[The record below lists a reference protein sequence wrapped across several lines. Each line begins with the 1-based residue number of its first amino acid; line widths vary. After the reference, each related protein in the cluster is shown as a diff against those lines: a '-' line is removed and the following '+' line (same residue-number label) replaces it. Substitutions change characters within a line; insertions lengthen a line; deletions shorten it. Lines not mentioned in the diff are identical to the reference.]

1 MAKKKK
7 HEKITEELEEQAYE
21 EEVAGSRKVEK
32 KEVEKETDMAAKIE
46 ELEAKCA
53 ELKDKYLRSMAEF
66 ENFRR
71 RSVQEKS
78 DWIKLSTQRL
88 ALEVCDVADNF
99 ERAMLQVDE
108 DKLDDSFVKGVMMIE
123 QQLRNVLAKE
133 GVRKIEALGK
143 EFDPALH
150 EALAH
155 IPSEFEENIVA
166 AVIQNGYMMHDKVL
180 RPVRVAVSSGKIE
193 ETKDPETEDGP
204 SRRKDPNEIENKST
218 MEEKWEK

>member
-1 MAKKKK
+1 MAKKEK

-21 EEVAGSRKVEK
+21 EEVASSKKVEK
-32 KEVEKETDMAAKIE
+32 KADKENDMAAKIE

-53 ELKDKYLRSMAEF
+53 EWKDKYLRSMAEF

-108 DKLDDSFVKGVMMIE
+108 DKLDDSFVKGVLMIE

-133 GVRKIEALGK
+133 GVRKIDALGK

-193 ETKDPETEDGP
+193 ENNGDPEPGDEPSGGKDPA
-204 SRRKDPNEIENKST
+204 KIEK
-218 MEEKWEK
+218 E

>member
-1 MAKKKK
+1 MAKKEK

-21 EEVAGSRKVEK
+21 EEVASSKKVEK
-32 KEVEKETDMAAKIE
+32 KADKENDMAAKIE

-53 ELKDKYLRSMAEF
+53 EWKDKYLRSMAEF

-108 DKLDDSFVKGVMMIE
+108 DKLDDSFVKGVLMIE

-133 GVRKIEALGK
+133 GVRKIDALGK

-193 ETKDPETEDGP
+193 ENNGDPEPGDEPSGGKDPAK
-204 SRRKDPNEIENKST
+204 R
-218 MEEKWEK
+218 EKE